1 MFERNQIC
9 ALKTAV
15 VLQNVCKHLLQK
27 LPQVIVVA
35 TSKVCSHTPQTSQTN
50 FISYRIDQPKQMP
63 AGSQN
68 CSHTPR
74 FRISKK
80 LNSPAL
86 KCFKTRHNI
95 YEATCAKQNEWL

>member
-27 LPQVIVVA
+27 LPQVFVVA

-50 FISYRIDQPKQMP
+50 FISYRIDQLKQMP

-68 CSHTPR
+68 SSPR
-74 FRISKK
+74 ALFHNNKK
-80 LNSPAL
+80 AE
-86 KCFKTRHNI
+86 FTRSQ
-95 YEATCAKQNEWL
+95 KLQNTT